1 MGRGEGLDPLCR
13 CAAER
18 ARRARARGAGSGCRA
33 PTEGR
38 RAAGAGGARA
48 AAPAP
53 LRLRV
58 CTWNALGDALAFEHR
73 GALYPGAPTGVLRW
87 PGRLGRLARQVYLLR
102 PDVLLLQEV
111 DRYPEIEAVLRRQG
125 YQGAFQQR
133 HGKPD
138 GCATFWRTWSG
149 VRLVRQDRCLFH
161 RFGLKNNVA
170 LLCVLAVAPRGGGKG
185 RRPGPGCGHSE
196 ARLVVANTHIAF
208 SPKRG
213 DVKLGQ
219 VRKLVDAAAAA
230 GGWSRGERGSPP
242 LPVVLGGDFNA
253 TPTSGVL
260 EFILKG
266 ALDLRGRDR
275 RQLSGQLTWHQAE
288 EAPGGGG
295 ASAAG
300 EGEGGYPP
308 ESTLGWD
315 AESLTT
321 ALGPEEAAGGGSCV
335 RHGLPLRS
343 AFADANGGVEPPFTT
358 AHRRFRGTVDYL
370 FYSAGP
376 SVLRPLRSWTAGGGG
391 PGGGQGGGQGARPPR
406 LPHATWPSDHL
417 ALLCDFQLSPPA
429 PPRD

>member
-1 MGRGEGLDPLCR
+1 M
-13 CAAER
+13 
-18 ARRARARGAGSGCRA
+18 
-33 PTEGR
+33 
-38 RAAGAGGARA
+38 
-48 AAPAP
+48 
-53 LRLRV
+53 

-87 PGRLGRLARQVYLLR
+87 PSRLARLSRQVYLLR

-125 YQGAFQQR
+125 YEGVFQQR

-185 RRPGPGCGHSE
+185 RRPGPGRGHVE

-219 VRKLVDAAAAA
+219 VRKLVEAAAAA
-230 GGWSRGERGSPP
+230 GGWARGERSPP
-242 LPVVLGGDFNA
+242 LPVVLGGAFNA

-260 EFILKG
+260 QFILEG

-275 RQLSGQLTWHQAE
+275 RQLSGQLTPGGWHQE
-288 EAPGGGG
+288 EE

-300 EGEGGYPP
+300 EGEGRYPP
-308 ESTLGWD
+308 QSTLGWD
-315 AESLTT
+315 AESLAT
-321 ALGPEEAAGGGSCV
+321 ALGPEQAAEGGACV
-335 RHGLPLRS
+335 RHELPLRS
-343 AFADANGGVEPPFTT
+343 AFADANANGAEPPWTT

-370 FYSAGP
+370 FYSATGP
-376 SVLRPLRSWTAGGGG
+376 GALRPLRSWTAGGGG
-391 PGGGQGGGQGARPPR
+391 PGARPPR

-417 ALLCDFQLSPPA
+417 ALLCEFKV
-429 PPRD
+429 PPRLLTPPPRP